1 MPKSEVDIKPRSR
14 DVTDGLEK
22 AAARGMLRAVGM
34 GDDDFAK
41 PQIGVASSWN
51 EITPCNLS
59 LDRLAKAAK
68 DGVFA
73 AGGYPMEFGTI
84 SVSDGISMGHEG
96 MHFSLVSRE
105 VIADSV
111 ETVMQAE
118 RLDGSVLLAGCD
130 KSLPG
135 MLMAAARLDLASVFL
150 YAGSILP
157 GRAKLSDGSERDVT
171 IIDAFEAVG
180 ACSRGLMPREDVDA
194 IERAICPGEGA
205 CGGMF
210 TANTMASA
218 AEALGMSL
226 PGSAAPPAT
235 DRRRDG
241 YARRSGMAVV
251 ELLRHGITARDIM
264 TKEAFE
270 NAIAVVMAFGGSTNA
285 VLHLLAIA
293 YEANVK
299 LTLADFT
306 RVGAKVPHLADVKP
320 FGKHVMFDVD
330 RIGGVPVIMKSLL
343 DAGLLHGDCLTVTG
357 ETVAENLRH
366 IAPPDPDG
374 KVLRAL
380 DNPIHPTGGITILH
394 GSLAPEG
401 AVVKSAGFD
410 SDVFEGTARV
420 FERERAALDALE
432 DGTIQAGD
440 VVVIRYEG
448 PKGGPGMREM
458 LAITGAIKGAGL
470 GKDVLLITDGRF
482 SGGTTGLC
490 VGHIAPEA
498 VDAGP
503 IAFLRDGD
511 KIRLDVPNATLDVLV
526 DPAEF
531 ASRQDGFH
539 AATAALHHRCAGQVR
554 QAGRLGSAR
563 RRLHLTLLARA
574 CAKCHAPRRV
584 VPRKRGCPQ
593 AARTFA
599 PRLTRCRTARRA
611 PAGTPRDD
619 SSPARS
625 ALKDCARNPLWHRG
639 SATPRAGRPGW
650 PPRAHRAP
658 RCTARPA
665 RTGNAFRSH
674 PPSAG
679 CGGRA
684 SRRPRGHRESP
695 PARRSARLRRRRRAA
710 RPSTAGRTGSPHA
723 APRTRCTP

>member
-1 MPKSEVDIKPRSR
+1 MSSGQATPTDSAPVADIKPRSR

-34 GDDDFAK
+34 GDEDFAK

-59 LDRLAKAAK
+59 LDRLATAVKE
-68 DGVFA
+68 GVFS
-73 AGGYPMEFGTI
+73 AGGYPLEFGTI

-96 MHFSLVSRE
+96 MHFSLPSRE
-105 VIADSV
+105 LIADSV

-135 MLMAAARLDLASVFL
+135 MLMAAARLDLAAVFL

-157 GRAKLSDGSERDVT
+157 GVAKLSDGSEREVT

-180 ACSRGLMPREDVDA
+180 ACARGLMPREDVDA

-205 CGGMF
+205 CGGMY
-210 TANTMASA
+210 TANTMACS

-241 YARRSGMAVV
+241 FARRSGEAVV
-251 ELLRHGITARDIM
+251 ELLRRGITARDIL

-293 YEANVK
+293 HEADVA
-299 LTLADFT
+299 LSLDDFS
-306 RVGAKVPHLADVKP
+306 RIGSKVPHLADVKP
-320 FGKHVMFDVD
+320 FGRHVMSHVD
-330 RIGGVPVIMKSLL
+330 HIGGVPVIMKALL

-357 ETVAENLRH
+357 QTLAENLAA

-401 AVVKSAGFD
+401 AVVKTAGFD

-420 FERERAALDALE
+420 FDGERAALDALE
-432 DGTIQAGD
+432 DGTITNGD

-470 GKDVLLITDGRF
+470 GKDVLLLTDGRF

-490 VGHIAPEA
+490 VGHVAPEA
-498 VDAGP
+498 VDGGP
-503 IAFLRDGD
+503 IALLRDGD
-511 KIRLDVPNATLDVLV
+511 RIRLDVAARTLDVLT

-531 ASRQDGFH
+531 ESR
-539 AATAALHHRCAGQVR
+539 
-554 QAGRLGSAR
+554 
-563 RRLHLTLLARA
+563 
-574 CAKCHAPRRV
+574 
-584 VPRKRGCPQ
+584 RKD
-593 AARTFA
+593 F
-599 PRLTRCRTARRA
+599 
-611 PAGTPRDD
+611 TP
-619 SSPARS
+619 P
-625 ALKDCARNPLWHRG
+625 
-639 SATPRAGRPGW
+639 
-650 PPRAHRAP
+650 PPRYK
-658 RCTARPA
+658 
-665 RTGNAFRSH
+665 TGVLAKYVKLVS
-674 PPSAG
+674 SAAIG
-679 CGGRA
+679 AVCG
-684 SRRPRGHRESP
+684 
-695 PARRSARLRRRRRAA
+695 
-710 RPSTAGRTGSPHA
+710 
-723 APRTRCTP
+723 

>member
-1 MPKSEVDIKPRSR
+1 MPSTTDAAQLVDIKPRSR

-34 GDDDFAK
+34 DDDDFAK

-59 LDRLAKAAK
+59 LDRLAKAVK
-68 DGVFA
+68 EGVFS
-73 AGGYPMEFGTI
+73 AGGYPLEFGTI

-111 ETVMQAE
+111 ETVMMAE

-157 GRAKLSDGSERDVT
+157 GLAKLSDGSEREVT

-180 ACSRGLMPREDVDA
+180 ACARGLMSRADVDA

-205 CGGMF
+205 CGGMY

-241 YARRSGMAVV
+241 FARRSGQAVV
-251 ELLRHGITARDIM
+251 ELLRRGITARDIL

-293 YEANVK
+293 HEAEVA
-299 LTLADFT
+299 LSLDDFS
-306 RVGAKVPHLADVKP
+306 RIGSKVPHLADVKP
-320 FGKHVMFDVD
+320 FGRHVMSHVD
-330 RIGGVPVIMKSLL
+330 HVGGVPVVMKALL
-343 DAGLLHGDCLTVTG
+343 DAGLMHGDCLTVTG
-357 ETVAENLRH
+357 KTVAENLAD

-380 DNPIHPTGGITILH
+380 DKPIHATGGITILR
-394 GSLAPEG
+394 GSLAPDG

-420 FERERAALDALE
+420 FDGERAALDALE
-432 DGTIQAGD
+432 DGTITKGD
-440 VVVIRYEG
+440 AVVIRYEG

-470 GKDVLLITDGRF
+470 GKDVLLLTDGRF

-490 VGHIAPEA
+490 VGHVAPEA

-511 KIRLDVPNATLDVLV
+511 RIRLDVKSATLDVLT

-531 ASRQDGFH
+531 DSRREGF
-539 AATAALHHRCAGQVR
+539 
-554 QAGRLGSAR
+554 
-563 RRLHLTLLARA
+563 
-574 CAKCHAPRRV
+574 
-584 VPRKRGCPQ
+584 
-593 AARTFA
+593 
-599 PRLTRCRTARRA
+599 
-611 PAGTPRDD
+611 TP
-619 SSPARS
+619 P
-625 ALKDCARNPLWHRG
+625 
-639 SATPRAGRPGW
+639 
-650 PPRAHRAP
+650 PPRYK
-658 RCTARPA
+658 
-665 RTGNAFRSH
+665 TGVLAKYVKLVS
-674 PPSAG
+674 SAAIG
-679 CGGRA
+679 AVCG
-684 SRRPRGHRESP
+684 
-695 PARRSARLRRRRRAA
+695 
-710 RPSTAGRTGSPHA
+710 
-723 APRTRCTP
+723 